1 MAIDPDVQVLLDQL
15 ELLVVGLEGRVAF
28 LEANSSGGGS
38 WEPVEY
44 TITLEDGSQRVFK
57 RG

>member
-1 MAIDPDVQVLLDQL
+1 VAIDPDVQVLLDQL
-15 ELLVVGLEGRVAF
+15 ELLVVGLEGRVQA
-28 LEANSSGGGS
+28 LEAGSSGGS

-44 TITLEDGSQRVFK
+44 TVTLEDGSQRTFK

>member
-1 MAIDPDVQVLLDQL
+1 VAIDPDVQVLID
-15 ELLVVGLEGRVAF
+15 ELQMLVTGLEGRVKA
-28 LEANSSGGGS
+28 LEQGSSGS

-44 TITLEDGSQRVFK
+44 VVTLEDGSERKFI